1 MRGWILTKNN
11 SRLTWRVFQKE
22 LRAVGLFLHFGEF
35 RFLIAQLPLR
45 VGYGGLRIGQLRFR
59 IPQLDLGIRKLFFGI
74 LEIRFRACQL
84 RLRIGDLLTAVV

>member
-35 RFLIAQLPLR
+35 RFPIAQLPLR
-45 VGYGGLRIGQLRFR
+45 VG
-59 IPQLDLGIRKLFFGI
+59 
-74 LEIRFRACQL
+74 
-84 RLRIGDLLTAVV
+84 